1 LSIEEKWVG
10 RVIWDFEVH
19 VIMEWHVD
27 IGLMKEYNKQFK
39 TW

>member
-1 LSIEEKWVG
+1 
-10 RVIWDFEVH
+10 
-19 VIMEWHVD
+19 VD